1 MPILPVVIS
10 DNTWSHKE
18 TWYSQQKRVECD
30 LHSFKPKVMT
40 FAVLLCYPLYELSN
54 KGRIAFMDIDMN
66 CWVHLQQEEENQRYE
81 KRLSSVLWCCLEWI
95 LMTQLCYRQIWDVDW
110 KIKYFRGLAP
120 KVQCMTWSLTSYTE
134 MVEMRLKKKK
144 EAPVYL
150 KNIAHM
156 SLYHWWAEVE
166 ACCIWYT
173 DIVSSSSS
181 SSKNW
186 SMQHSQ
192 STVGF

>member
-54 KGRIAFMDIDMN
+54 KGRIAFMDTDMN

-81 KRLSSVLWCCLEWI
+81 KRLSSALLCRLEWI
-95 LMTQLCYRQIWDVDW
+95 LMTQLCYRQIWDV
-110 KIKYFRGLAP
+110 KYFRGLAP

-134 MVEMRLKKKK
+134 MVARWDKMTLKKSSCVFK
-144 EAPVYL
+144 EYSSYESLSLVSWSGGLLYLVYRYSIL
-150 KNIAHM
+150 I
-156 SLYHWWAEVE
+156 
-166 ACCIWYT
+166 I
-173 DIVSSSSS
+173 I
-181 SSKNW
+181 
-186 SMQHSQ
+186 
-192 STVGF
+192 F